1 MAFALK
7 GAAAA
12 GVLPCKWGGVFGQE
26 FTGRLTPGVSDP
38 IAPGV
43 SEPLSGDD
51 DDDDDKDDKLFIYI
65 NP

>member
-26 FTGRLTPGVSDP
+26 FTGLLTPGVADP
-38 IAPGV
+38 RAPGV
-43 SEPLSGDD
+43 ADPLPGDD
-51 DDDDDKDDKLFIYI
+51 IDDDKLLIDV